1 VFICPVNELCEI
13 HIVTATFHKK
23 NTDLILRLREGSFES
38 QIIRTIQ
45 LPASHIRDNQYTEFR
60 FSSIPQSSGK
70 KYFFEIQS
78 KSSPA
83 AAVWYNPKQTVRQ
96 LQLYDENG
104 PIVGIVGF
112 RFFSK
117 IQINNPYEAWILAN
131 EPHRIFLEQ
140 LSKDQ
145 AQFQYHPKISIITPV
160 WNTDERWLRK
170 AIESVIDQVY
180 DNWELCIVDGG
191 STKSHIKSILKEYA
205 AKEPRI
211 KIQVLAENKGISGNS
226 NAALAMTTGDFIGFL
241 DHDDELTPLSLYAV
255 VEVLNQN
262 PEVNFV
268 YSDEDKIDEKDIRQE
283 PFFKP
288 DWSPDM
294 FLSHNYLCHFS
305 VIRKSLVDSVGGF
318 REGYDGAQDYDLFLR
333 ITEKIHP
340 STIFHIPKIL
350 YHWRMIQGSA
360 AGESSAKPY
369 AFTSAKKALAD
380 ALQRRKTDGDV
391 QDGLFPSSY
400 RICYSICGNPRVSI
414 IIPTKDNVDVL
425 KRCVS
430 SILEKTIYDNYEILL
445 IDNQS
450 VRKETFD
457 YYEQLK
463 PNLKIRIF
471 SYDKPFN
478 YSAINNFAVSQVTTP
493 YILFLNNDTEVIT
506 GEWLMAMLEHAQRE
520 NIGAVGAKLL
530 YPNNTVQ
537 HAGVVIGIMG
547 NPSIG
552 GHAHRHLPYQ
562 DHGYFGRADNIQNV
576 SAVTAACLLMK
587 KEIFEQIGGFEEEL
601 AIAFNDVDL
610 CLKIRDAGYL
620 IVYTPYAHL
629 YHHESLSRGSEDTVE
644 KLKRFEREVM
654 YIRSKWRVIF
664 EKGDPYYNRNLITDK
679 EDFSIRI

>member
-1 VFICPVNELCEI
+1 
-13 HIVTATFHKK
+13 
-23 NTDLILRLREGSFES
+23 
-38 QIIRTIQ
+38 
-45 LPASHIRDNQYTEFR
+45 
-60 FSSIPQSSGK
+60 
-70 KYFFEIQS
+70 
-78 KSSPA
+78 
-83 AAVWYNPKQTVRQ
+83 
-96 LQLYDENG
+96 
-104 PIVGIVGF
+104 
-112 RFFSK
+112 
-117 IQINNPYEAWILAN
+117 
-131 EPHRIFLEQ
+131 
-140 LSKDQ
+140 
-145 AQFQYHPKISIITPV
+145 
-160 WNTDERWLRK
+160 
-170 AIESVIDQVY
+170 
-180 DNWELCIVDGG
+180 
-191 STKSHIKSILKEYA
+191 
-205 AKEPRI
+205 
-211 KIQVLAENKGISGNS
+211 
-226 NAALAMTTGDFIGFL
+226 
-241 DHDDELTPLSLYAV
+241 
-255 VEVLNQN
+255 
-262 PEVNFV
+262 
-268 YSDEDKIDEKDIRQE
+268 
-283 PFFKP
+283 
-288 DWSPDM
+288 
-294 FLSHNYLCHFS
+294 
-305 VIRKSLVDSVGGF
+305 
-318 REGYDGAQDYDLFLR
+318 
-333 ITEKIHP
+333 
-340 STIFHIPKIL
+340 
-350 YHWRMIQGSA
+350 MIQGSA

-400 RICYSICGNPRVSI
+400 RICYSICGNPPVSI

-430 SILEKTIYDNYEILL
+430 SILEKTTYDNYEILL

-450 VRKETFD
+450 IRKETFD
-457 YYEQLK
+457 YYEHLK
-463 PNLKIRIF
+463 PNLKIRIL

-478 YSAINNFAVSQVTTP
+478 YSAINNFAVTQATSP
-493 YILFLNNDTEVIT
+493 YILFLNNDTEVIS
-506 GEWLMAMLEHAQRE
+506 GEWLIAMLEHAQRE

-587 KEIFEQIGGFEEEL
+587 KEIFEKIGGFEEEL

-620 IVYTPYAHL
+620 IVYTPYALL

-664 EKGDPYYNRNLITDK
+664 EKGDPYYNRNLTTDK